1 MANRGCKV
9 RRRSSWAAFVVS
21 APLLFASCS
30 NTTEAAPPAAIRSI
44 TLLTGPV
51 SGAYSPL
58 GQALAEA
65 YNRALPDLRVVPT
78 ASDGPQG
85 ASMNA
90 TAVEAGEAEL
100 GFSRADLAYQVY
112 RQPASSDGPH
122 LRSVGVIYT
131 NALHLVVRRASG
143 ITRGEQMRGHRLQM
157 AEDRGSNGGAL
168 ARYVIEA
175 YGLTEK
181 DVVAVSSNPRN
192 AIQRMRA
199 DELDVRI
206 FASAYPL
213 AGIDDVGP
221 NSPIALLPLEPAVVA
236 RLRSR
241 SPFFKPATIPA
252 GTYKGQTEDLT
263 TVGIDGLLLTR
274 DTVPEAVVYSLTKAL
289 FDAVPELARTQKAA
303 RMIDATNAP
312 ATPVPLHP
320 GAARYYRERDL
331 FR

>member
-1 MANRGCKV
+1 MTNSGRVLRG
-9 RRRSSWAAFVVS
+9 RFSWTAFVLS
-21 APLLFASCS
+21 APLLLASCS
-30 NTTEAAPPAAIRSI
+30 DTAPANPPAEVRTI

-51 SGAYSPL
+51 AGAYSPL
-58 GQALAEA
+58 GKALAEA
-65 YNRALPDLRVVPT
+65 YNRALPDLHVVPT
-78 ASDGPQG
+78 ASDGPEG
-85 ASMNA
+85 ASINA
-90 TAVEAGEAEL
+90 TAVEAGQAEL
-100 GFSRADLAYQVY
+100 GFSRADIAYQVF
-112 RQPASSDGPH
+112 RQPATNDGPH
-122 LRSVGVIYT
+122 LRSIGVIYT

-143 ITRGEQMRGHRLQM
+143 IKRGEDMRGRRVQM
-157 AEDRGSNGGAL
+157 AEDRGSGSPL
-168 ARYVIEA
+168 ARYVVEA

-181 DVVAVSSNPRN
+181 DVTVVGNPRN
-192 AIQRMRA
+192 AIARMRA

-213 AGIDDVGP
+213 SGIDDVGP
-221 NSPIALLPLEPAVVA
+221 SSPIALLSLDPAVVA

-252 GTYKGQTEDLT
+252 GTYKGQTEDIT

-274 DTVPEAVVYSLTKAL
+274 DTVPEGVVYALTKAL
-289 FDAVPELARTQKAA
+289 FDAVPDLAKTQSAA